1 MLTKEDVAFLENEV
15 LRRKNYFYE
24 SDNHNNNN
32 MAVHALNTVG
42 NLQYKILKKEKER
55 KNDLLADIVQGK
67 PSEVLFLSLSLGS
80 IASQVMGAG
89 LTVAGTLWA
98 AGMISGFGAG
108 LNLSGKNR
116 KIEIIKNFKQ
126 NNLDLKDLRN
136 DLNDFINIVKKG
148 VVQDISVKLNEL
160 NDKYYNISEQEQ
172 KIEKSKG
179 MTERIIERFKA
190 ISGQSEKKDNEVVK
204 RQKYSK

>member
-24 SDNHNNNN
+24 SDNHNN

>member
-108 LNLSGKNR
+108 LNLSDKNR